1 MVAASGIVL
10 GAFVPAGAAFAS
22 GSCYTDCTTTTPFD
36 PGAHVAA
43 KPAVKSA
50 STLPFT
56 GSDVAGIAAIG
67 AGTVLAGGLM
77 VRHSRRARIA
87 A

>member
-1 MVAASGIVL
+1 MIAASGIVL
-10 GAFVPAGAAFAS
+10 GAFVPAGTAFAE
-22 GSCYTDCTTTTPFD
+22 GSCYTNCTTPTPTD
-36 PGAHVAA
+36 PGAHVAG
-43 KPAVKSA
+43 KTAVKSA

-67 AGTVLAGGLM
+67 AGTLLAGGLM